1 MVEKIGSRVGRL
13 ISGAANQLIDAAENV
28 APEAVMEQ
36 AVREIDQA
44 IADVRAELGKVVARK
59 HLASNRLAEENAKHD
74 ALSEKVQLALK
85 EDREDLAETAI
96 GKLLDIEA
104 QIPLLE
110 QQIAQA
116 GEDEAEMEGFI
127 TALQAR
133 KREMQEE
140 LTQFR
145 RAQKQA
151 GVSTSTG
158 GSPAG
163 PSVAE
168 SVGKAETAFDRVME
182 RSAGLAP
189 GGATP
194 DAKTAKQLAELDELT
209 RKNRIQERLSQMK
222 AGTS

>member
-13 ISGAANQLIDAAENV
+13 ISGAANQVIDAAENM

-36 AVREIDQA
+36 AVREIDSA
-44 IADVRAELGKVVARK
+44 TDDVRAELGKVVARK
-59 HLASNRLAEENAKHD
+59 HLASNRLSEENAKHD

-85 EDREDLAETAI
+85 EGREDLAETAV

-104 QIPLLE
+104 QMPLLE
-110 QQIAQA
+110 QSIAQA

-151 GVSTSTG
+151 GVNPATG
-158 GSPAG
+158 GGPAG

-168 SVGKAETAFDRVME
+168 SVSRAETAFDRVME

-194 DAKTAKQLAELDELT
+194 DAKTAKQLAELDDLT
-209 RKNRIQERLSQMK
+209 RKNRIQERLSQLK
-222 AGTS
+222 TGTS